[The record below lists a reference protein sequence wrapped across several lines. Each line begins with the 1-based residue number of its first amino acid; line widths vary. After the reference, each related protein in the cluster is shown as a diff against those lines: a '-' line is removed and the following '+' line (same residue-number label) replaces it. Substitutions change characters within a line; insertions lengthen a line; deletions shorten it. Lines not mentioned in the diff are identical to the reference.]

1 MISKEKKSKLRS
13 DLFRHLD
20 GIVTC
25 PSAFVLYQ
33 KGVTEYLLKEKHI
46 TLNKLSCFF
55 GANDGYL
62 NVALRTLCSQG
73 WLDQKVNNKESI
85 VTYSCNKTSATAFHY
100 FYLYKE
106 AFELLQYSKHS
117 SILNLEKQTLQKL
130 ENLYDKYFSKL
141 NSSLL
146 KNLQDKNI
154 ITQILKHI
162 EGVIVG
168 PIIVLL
174 GMNNMFHNYFMQ
186 TKFKAEEFHN
196 DPDNFKRLLNILT
209 KLGWFTKNKETYEFT
224 DKGLFFA
231 RRASAYGVTV
241 SYILTLKKL
250 DQLIFSN
257 AQHKLKSNNVSI
269 QEIHVDRAM
278 NVWGSGGAHTS
289 YFKVIDAIIIKLFNK
304 PIEEQP
310 KGIIDIGCGNGAF
323 LTHLFKLIEN
333 HTSRGKELEEYPLYL
348 IGVDYNQTALE
359 ITRKNLVQANIWA
372 KVIWGDIG
380 NPNELSEN
388 LKAKYGI
395 ILSDLLNVRTFLD
408 HNRIWNP
415 PIKREQLTLTSCSGA
430 YAYRGKKLNNNLVIQ
445 SLKEHFNKW
454 KPYVKKFGLLLI
466 ELHTS
471 PPELIAKNLGK
482 TAATAYDATH
492 GYSDQYIVE
501 LDEYMNALKS
511 IGLFPDKKLFKK
523 FPNSNLATISINLFR
538 TKPDNS
544 M

>member
-1 MISKEKKSKLRS
+1 MISKQKKSRLRS

-25 PSAFVLYQ
+25 PSAFVLFQ
-33 KGVTEYLLKEKHI
+33 KGITKYLLKKKQASL
-46 TLNKLSCFF
+46 TLLSNHFN
-55 GANDGYL
+55 ANDGYL

-73 WLDQKVNNKESI
+73 WLDQKINNIENT
-85 VTYSCNKTSATAFHY
+85 VTYSCNKNSEIAFNY

-106 AFELLQYSKHS
+106 AFELLEYSKHS
-117 SILNLEKQTLQKL
+117 CVLSLEKQTLQKL
-130 ENLYDKYFSKL
+130 DNLFEFYFSKL
-141 NSSLL
+141 NNPLPE
-146 KNLQDKNI
+146 NPEEKNI
-154 ITQILKHI
+154 VSQILKHI

-186 TKFKAEEFHN
+186 TKFKAEEFHSE
-196 DPDNFKRLLNILT
+196 PDNFKRLLNIL
-209 KLGWFTKNKETYEFT
+209 KRLGWFTKNKETYEFT
-224 DKGLFFA
+224 NEGLFFA
-231 RRASAYGVTV
+231 KRASAYGVTV

-250 DQLIFSN
+250 DQLIFFN
-257 AQHKLKSNNVSI
+257 APYKLKSNNI
-269 QEIHVDRAM
+269 GMQETHVDRAM
-278 NVWGSGGAHTS
+278 NVWGSGGAHAS
-289 YFKVIDAIIIKLFNK
+289 YFKVIDEIIISLFNK
-304 PIEEQP
+304 PVEEQP
-310 KGIIDIGCGNGAF
+310 KGILDIGCGSGAF
-323 LTHLFKLIEN
+323 LIHLFNLIEN
-333 HTSRGKELEEYPLYL
+333 HTSRGKQLEEYPLYL
-348 IGVDYNQTALE
+348 IGIDYNQTALE

-372 KVIWGDIG
+372 KVMWGDIG
-380 NPNELSEN
+380 NPDRLSRDLED
-388 LKAKYGI
+388 KYGI

-471 PPELIAKNLGK
+471 KPELIAKNIGK

-511 IGLFPDKKLFKK
+511 IGLFPDEKVFKK
-523 FPNSNLATISINLFR
+523 FPNSDLATISINLFK
-538 TKPDNS
+538 TKSDYII
-544 M
+544 